1 MVDYYGNELY
11 TSKDWKDTAKFY
23 DLFDSKREIID
34 WMRSRPKAKPKIVH
48 YNEETDNYAVVVI
61 PTIDT
66 NSKWSKNAKHIFD
79 KLHIVFAENRNKK
92 PNPYFNY
99 SKSVNEGVKAALHY
113 NPEWVIISNDDMIKE
128 DHISKLITEL
138 KHSENY
144 DTVFFPK
151 TNTYSSQNCLY
162 KPRIQKLIRQM
173 SYWRRAYANI
183 LNRLN
188 VKYEL
193 LDGKDHGF
201 VYKNLIYK
209 KDKIKIKHHQGNL
222 IILNTN
228 YIRRILKGKVFD
240 DTFIN
245 GHEDSML
252 SYKYLQNSNF
262 KMSEFRISA
271 IVGGSLGTDKSRWF
285 REIANEIYF
294 EYKTRV

>member
-1 MVDYYGNELY
+1 
-11 TSKDWKDTAKFY
+11 
-23 DLFDSKREIID
+23 
-34 WMRSRPKAKPKIVH
+34 
-48 YNEETDNYAVVVI
+48 
-61 PTIDT
+61 
-66 NSKWSKNAKHIFD
+66 
-79 KLHIVFAENRNKK
+79 
-92 PNPYFNY
+92 
-99 SKSVNEGVKAALHY
+99 
-113 NPEWVIISNDDMIKE
+113 
-128 DHISKLITEL
+128 
-138 KHSENY
+138 
-144 DTVFFPK
+144 
-151 TNTYSSQNCLY
+151 
-162 KPRIQKLIRQM
+162 M

-252 SYKYLQNSNF
+252 SYKYLQDSNF